1 MIVVEADVIEVES
14 NTKQQDELGAYL
26 KPRNASGQ
34 VDRRPMGTSCP
45 SEPPQTWAEGRAP
58 VERR

>member
-1 MIVVEADVIEVES
+1 MIEVES